1 MHEGSPGIRR
11 EERLAL
17 IAVSLGTLMVV
28 IDGIAIGLSLPLIK
42 TEFGLSQQDL
52 VWVVN
57 AFLVTYAGF
66 QLLGGRLGDLFGHR
80 RVFLCGLALFGIT
93 SLCCGLASSWG
104 QLIGG
109 RLLQGLA
116 GTIIQ
121 TVALPLLLN
130 VLPKPEDRPIAL
142 SMYGFVINSGA
153 TLGLLLSGTLTS
165 LLGWRSIF
173 LLNVPITAVVY
184 ILCKALL
191 PRGPENKENQPLDIA
206 GAITITASLSFA
218 VLGIIQA
225 GDIGWGSRQALTSV
239 SSALALSTV
248 FLIIQARSSA
258 PLVPLRIFRMPSLM
272 ICSLISALFSAALAS
287 GLFAS
292 FYVQLVLGYTQ
303 LHASLVFAPS
313 TLIMAAFSLHFSARF
328 VTQFGIK
335 RPLLISILVVA
346 LGLVFLVRVPVHG
359 SFGLDV
365 FPGLLLFNL
374 GAGAAGSA
382 LFVGATRG
390 VQTCDIGLA
399 SGVLGTAALMGG
411 TLGLALLSSVATTHS
426 RRLVTSG
433 VAPSLALTDG
443 YHAAFLFGAI
453 IAVIAAA
460 FVVALPISNT
470 PAPSA
475 AGRQMGTGR

>member
-1 MHEGSPGIRR
+1 MSERRPGIRR
-11 EERLAL
+11 EERVAL
-17 IAVSLGTLMVV
+17 IVVSLGTLMVV
-28 IDGIAIGLSLPLIK
+28 IDGIAIGLTLPLIK
-42 TEFGLSQQDL
+42 KEFGLSQQDL

-80 RVFLCGLALFGIT
+80 RVFLCGLALFGVT
-93 SLCCGLASSWG
+93 SLYCGLAGSWG

-130 VLPKPEDRPIAL
+130 VLPKPEDRPIAMG
-142 SMYGFVINSGA
+142 MYGFVINSGA
-153 TLGLLLSGTLTS
+153 TVGLLLSGTLTS

-191 PRGPENKENQPLDIA
+191 PRGPENSENQPLDLA
-206 GAITITASLSFA
+206 GAITITGSLSLA

-225 GDIGWGSRQALTSV
+225 GDLGWGSRQALTSV
-239 SSALALSTV
+239 SSALALTAAFIV
-248 FLIIQARSSA
+248 IQARSSA
-258 PLVPLRIFRMPSLM
+258 PLIPMRIFRMPSLM
-272 ICSLISALFSAALAS
+272 IYSVISALFSAALAS
-287 GLFAS
+287 GIFAS

-313 TLIMAAFSLHFSARF
+313 TVIMAAFSLHLSARL
-328 VTQFGIK
+328 VTRFGIK
-335 RPLLISILVVA
+335 RPLVVSILVVA
-346 LGLVFLVRVPVHG
+346 LGLALLVRVPVHG

-374 GAGAAGSA
+374 GAGAAGSP

-390 VQTCDIGLA
+390 VQTGDIGLV
-399 SGVLGTAALMGG
+399 SGVLGTAALMGA
-411 TLGLALLSSVATTHS
+411 TLGLALLSSVATAHS

-443 YHAAFLFGAI
+443 YHAAFLFGAV
-453 IAVIAAA
+453 IAVVAAV
-460 FVVALPISNT
+460 FVVALPSSNT
-470 PAPSA
+470 PAGSV
-475 AGRQMGTGR
+475 AGRR

>member
-1 MHEGSPGIRR
+1 MREYNPGIRR
-11 EERLAL
+11 EERWAL
-17 IAVSLGTLMVV
+17 ISVSLGTLMVV
-28 IDGIAIGLSLPLIK
+28 IDGIAIGLTLPLIK

-57 AFLVTYAGF
+57 SFLVTYAGF

-80 RVFLCGLALFGIT
+80 RVFLCGLALFGVT

-121 TVALPLLLN
+121 TCALPLLLN
-130 VLPKPEDRPIAL
+130 VLPKPEDRPTAL
-142 SMYGFVINSGA
+142 GMYGFVINSGA
-153 TLGLLLSGTLTS
+153 TFGLLLAGALTG

-173 LLNVPITAVVY
+173 LLNVPIIAVVY

-191 PRGPENKENQPLDIA
+191 PLVPENHENQSLDIA

-225 GDIGWGSRQALTSV
+225 GDIGWGSRPALTSV
-239 SSALALSTV
+239 SSALALSTA
-248 FLIIQARSSA
+248 FLVIQARSSA
-258 PLVPLRIFRMPSLM
+258 PLIPFRIFRMPSLM
-272 ICSLISALFSAALAS
+272 IGSLISALFSAALAS
-287 GLFAS
+287 GLFVS
-292 FYVQLVLGYTQ
+292 LYVQLVLGYTQ
-303 LHASLVFAPS
+303 LHASLVFVPS
-313 TLIMAAFSLHFSARF
+313 TLIMAVFSLRFSARL

-346 LGLVFLVRVPVHG
+346 LGLALLVRVPVHG
-359 SFGLDV
+359 NFGLDV

-374 GAGAAGSA
+374 GAGAAGSP

-390 VQTCDIGLA
+390 VQTRDIGLA
-399 SGVLGTAALMGG
+399 SGILGTAALMGC
-411 TLGLALLSSVATTHS
+411 TLGLALLSSVATVQS
-426 RRLVTSG
+426 RRLITSG
-433 VAPSLALTDG
+433 ISSSLALTDG
-443 YHAAFLFGAI
+443 YHAAFLLGTI
-453 IAVIAAA
+453 IAVFAAV
-460 FVVALPISNT
+460 FVVSLPISDT
-470 PAPSA
+470 PAVSA
-475 AGRQMGTGR
+475 ADQQ